1 MTEIHRMKAN
11 TLSEAKREALRNFG
25 KTDGSKRVC
34 VVELDSQGNPVSAS
48 YTRLPGDQAW
58 VTLDMQEE
66 PNIEDLL
73 VDACAGILPPDF
85 DRWELA
91 APAGYTVAH
100 VAAHYANLP
109 CSFDRWELATPTG
122 WTVAHE
128 AAATQNLPPDFD
140 RWELADM
147 DGYTVRDAHKNCR
160 KVLEAYNEAGE

>member
-1 MTEIHRMKAN
+1 MNALEQFYLQKLFRQACEG
-11 TLSEAKREALRNFG
+11 TLPS
-25 KTDGSKRVC
+25 
-34 VVELDSQGNPVSAS
+34 
-48 YTRLPGDQAW
+48 
-58 VTLDMQEE
+58 
-66 PNIEDLL
+66 
-73 VDACAGILPPDF
+73 DF
-85 DRWELA
+85 DEWELA

-109 CSFDRWELATPTG
+109 RGFDRWELATPTG

-128 AAATQNLPPDFD
+128 AAAAQNLPPDFG

>member
-1 MTEIHRMKAN
+1 MTDIHNLKAK
-11 TLSEAKREALRNFG
+11 TLSEAKHEALRKFG
-25 KTDGSKRVC
+25 KPNGSKRVC
-34 VVELDSQGNPVSAS
+34 VVELDSQGNPVSAN

-73 VDACAGILPPDF
+73 VDACAGLLPPDF
-85 DRWELA
+85 DQWELA

-100 VAAHYANLP
+100 V
-109 CSFDRWELATPTG
+109 
-122 WTVAHE
+122 

-147 DGYTVRDAHKNCR
+147 DGYTVRDTHKNCR
-160 KVLEAYNEAGE
+160 KVLKAYNEAGE